1 MRQFCMDL
9 HGRIKSLCK
18 GVISGICLTAKTC
31 APQPNDKT
39 INCQFIRLV
48 ALNWLFDREFANIAL
63 IVRVMCGPEQEF
75 NQGAVSSCAL
85 PAPVNSTLSKD
96 LALIFDGRCV

>member
-1 MRQFCMDL
+1 MDL
-9 HGRIKSLCK
+9 HGREKLLCK

-31 APQPNDKT
+31 APTQRKS
-39 INCQFIRLV
+39 INGQFIRLIT
-48 ALNWLFDREFANIAL
+48 LNWLFDREFANIAL